1 MEHHLAVTPNTD
13 EAFLREVDEE
23 LRRDQ
28 LASVWTRYGRWLL
41 GGIALALA
49 VFGGAI
55 YWQYHREEVAGDQ
68 GEKLQKIYDDL
79 IAQNVAATKVPL
91 DELAGSKI
99 AGYRA
104 VARFTQADLLLQ
116 NRDLKGAA
124 TKFAEVA
131 GDASVGQP
139 LRDLALIR
147 QTSAEFDTL
156 KPDVVVSRLRTL
168 AAQGSPWFGSA
179 GELVGAAYIKMNK
192 PDLAAALFRQMANDE
207 TVPESIRHRATTI
220 AETMS
225 VGAVSPVEE
234 KKAQ

>member
-28 LASVWTRYGRWLL
+28 LASVWTRYGRWLIA
-41 GGIALALA
+41 GIIIALAG
-49 VFGGAI
+49 FGAAI
-55 YWQYHREEVAGDQ
+55 YWQYHQEQVAGEE
-68 GEKLQKIYDDL
+68 GEKLQKAYDDL
-79 IAQNVAATKVPL
+79 VAQNVTAAKAPL
-91 DELAGSKI
+91 DQLAASKI

-104 VARFTQADLLLQ
+104 MARFTQADLLLQ
-116 NRDLKGAA
+116 NKDLKGAA
-124 TKFAEVA
+124 AKFGEIAN
-131 GDASVGQP
+131 DASIGQP

-156 KPDVVVSRLRTL
+156 KPDVVVSRLRLL
-168 AAQGSPWFGSA
+168 AAKGSPWLGSA

-192 PDLAAALFRQMANDE
+192 PDLAAALFHQMADDE
-207 TVPESIRHRATTI
+207 TVPESIRQRAVKI

-225 VGAVSPVEE
+225 VGPVSPVEE

>member
-28 LASVWTRYGRWLL
+28 LASVWTRYGRWLI
-41 GGIALALA
+41 GGIVLALA

-55 YWQYHREEVAGDQ
+55 YWQYHREQVAGDQ
-68 GEKLQKIYDDL
+68 GEKLQKVYDDL

-99 AGYRA
+99 AGYRTM
-104 VARFTQADLLLQ
+104 ARFTQADLLLQ
-116 NRDLKGAA
+116 NKDLKGAA

-131 GDASVGQP
+131 GDSSVGQP

-168 AAQGSPWFGSA
+168 ATQGSPWFGSA

-207 TVPESIRHRATTI
+207 TVPESIRHRASTL

-225 VGAVSPVEE
+225 AGAVSPVEE

>member
-28 LASVWTRYGRWLL
+28 LASVWTRYGRWLIAAIV
-41 GGIALALA
+41 IALAG
-49 VFGGAI
+49 FGAAI
-55 YWQYHREEVAGDQ
+55 YWQYHQEQVAGEE
-68 GEKLQKIYDDL
+68 GEKLQKAYDDL
-79 IAQNVAATKVPL
+79 VAQNVTAAKAPL
-91 DELAGSKI
+91 DQLAASKI

-104 VARFTQADLLLQ
+104 MARFTQADLLLQ
-116 NRDLKGAA
+116 NKDLKGAA
-124 TKFAEVA
+124 AKFAEIA
-131 GDASVGQP
+131 NDASIGQP

-156 KPDVVVSRLRTL
+156 KPDVVVSRLRSL
-168 AAQGSPWFGSA
+168 AAKGSPWLGSA

-192 PDLAAALFRQMANDE
+192 PDLAAALFHQMADDE
-207 TVPESIRHRATTI
+207 TVPESIRQRAVKI

-225 VGAVSPVEE
+225 VGPVSPVEE